1 MEKKHRPEGFHAI
14 TPQLSVEDGGRAM
27 DFYKQA
33 FGAVEIARAL
43 DPSGKKVWHGVM
55 RLHDSMFFVND
66 TFPDM
71 GGTLSRAQLWVYV
84 PDVDALFKQAVA
96 AGCTGKMPPMDMFWG
111 DRFAKVLDPFGH
123 SWSIATHL
131 EDLSPE
137 EMAKRGAVALKEMM
151 AKK

>member
-27 DFYKQA
+27 EFYKQA

-111 DRFAKVLDPFGH
+111 DRMANLADPFGQT
-123 SWSIATHL
+123 WTFATL
-131 EDLSPE
+131 VKEMTPE
-137 EMAKRGAVALKEMM
+137 EQKQAQDEFVKNMRAGT
-151 AKK
+151 